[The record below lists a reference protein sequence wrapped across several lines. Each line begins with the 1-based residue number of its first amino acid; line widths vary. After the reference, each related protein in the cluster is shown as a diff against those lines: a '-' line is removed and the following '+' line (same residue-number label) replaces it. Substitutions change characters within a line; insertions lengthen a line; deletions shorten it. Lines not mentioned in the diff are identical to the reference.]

1 MVTISKELLDI
12 INDYVFRLSKEIK
25 IDKVIL
31 FGSYAKGTNREDS
44 DIDLAIFSEAF
55 NEMDRIEG
63 MTFLLTRTFGLGV
76 DLQPQPFTLADL
88 EDEDNWLAKEVEQT
102 GIELKVA

>member
-12 INDYVFRLSKEIK
+12 INEYISKLSKEIK

-44 DIDLAIFSEAF
+44 DIDLAIFSDAF
-55 NEMDRIEG
+55 NEMDRVEG
-63 MTFLLTRTFGLGV
+63 MTFLLMRTFGLGI

-88 EDEDNWLAKEVEQT
+88 EDEDNWLAKEVEET
-102 GIELKVA
+102 GIELKIA

>member
-12 INDYVFRLSKEIK
+12 INEYISKLSKEIK

-44 DIDLAIFSEAF
+44 DIDLAIFSDDFSNME
-55 NEMDRIEG
+55 RIEALK
-63 MTFLLTRTFGLGV
+63 FLLLKASDLTI

-88 EDEDNWLAKEVEQT
+88 EDEDNWLAKEVEET
-102 GIELKVA
+102 GIELNVA

>member
-12 INDYVFRLSKEIK
+12 INEYISKLSKEIK

-44 DIDLAIFSEAF
+44 DIDLAISSDDFSNMERTEA
-55 NEMDRIEG
+55 
-63 MTFLLTRTFGLGV
+63 
-76 DLQPQPFTLADL
+76 
-88 EDEDNWLAKEVEQT
+88 
-102 GIELKVA
+102 LKFCC